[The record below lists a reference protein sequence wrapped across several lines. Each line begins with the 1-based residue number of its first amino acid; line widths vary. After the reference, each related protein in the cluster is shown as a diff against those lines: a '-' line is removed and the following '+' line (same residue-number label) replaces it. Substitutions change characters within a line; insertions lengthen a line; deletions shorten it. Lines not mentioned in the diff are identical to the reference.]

1 MEERRSIKGRSQNII
16 LEDREKISVSGVEH
30 VHSFDENTVILET
43 IRGVLTI
50 RGSELDMNKLNLE
63 DGNVVVKGTVDSM
76 VYTDKDSL
84 GSKGV
89 GFLGKMFK

>member
-16 LEDREKISVSGVEH
+16 LEDREKISISGVEH
-30 VHSFDENTVILET
+30 VHSFDENAVILET
-43 IRGVLTI
+43 IKGILTI

-63 DGNVVVKGTVDSM
+63 DGNVVVKGIVDSM
-76 VYTDKDSL
+76 VYTDKESL